1 MQDAVHSHPAVIE
14 EFAFAAKE
22 LAARGWGGECG
33 GNLSVR
39 MPDGS
44 VFITR
49 TGASMAQ
56 VAANPEVALCLVNA
70 SGAKL
75 AGEGDPSMEV
85 LAHLFAYETTR
96 REYPEVAAMAHS
108 HPPALMRWAEMEPRP
123 RLRVVELGNEEIAVI
138 PPLPEGSRELAE
150 ATAEAAT
157 QGARLIIWRGH
168 GAVALDETLHEA
180 IALLEHAEEEAEL
193 MAE

>member
-1 MQDAVHSHPAVIE
+1 MQNAILAHPAVLG
-14 EFAFAAKE
+14 EFAQAARA
-22 LAARGWGGECG
+22 LAAHGWGGERG

-49 TGASMAQ
+49 TGAGMAQ
-56 VAANPEVALCLVNA
+56 VAQDTEETLCLMSE

-85 LAHLFAYETTR
+85 LAHLFAYKATR
-96 REYPEVAAMAHS
+96 KSNPGIAAMAHS

-123 RLRVVELGNEEIAVI
+123 WLRVVELKSEEVAVV

-150 ATAEAAT
+150 ATGEAAA

-168 GAVALDETLHEA
+168 GAVALHGTLHEA
-180 IALLEHAEEEAEL
+180 IALLEHAEEEAEMML
-193 MAE
+193 G

>member
-1 MQDAVHSHPAVIE
+1 MQNAILIHPAVAE

-22 LAARGWGGECG
+22 LAARGWGGERG
-33 GNLSVR
+33 GNLSLR

-49 TGASMAQ
+49 TGASMPQ
-56 VAANPEVALCLVNA
+56 VAQEAKDYLCLVSE

-75 AGEGDPSMEV
+75 AGEGEPSMEL
-85 LAHLFAYETTR
+85 LAHLFVYEATR
-96 REYPEVAAMAHS
+96 RNNPAIAAMAHS
-108 HPPALMRWAEMEPRP
+108 HPPALMHWAEMEPRP
-123 RLRVVELGNEEIAVI
+123 RLRVVELTNDEIAVV

-150 ATAEAAT
+150 ATAEAAA

-168 GAVALDETLHEA
+168 GAVALDETLHQA
-180 IALLEHAEEEAEL
+180 ILLLEHAEEEAEL
-193 MAE
+193 KVE